1 MLQTP
6 TLPASLAGLLAMFGA
21 CFTAP
26 TFDTFCALL
35 AGMVAHT
42 GRRTVCGMLTG
53 AGLQQR
59 WAHDRAH
66 RFFAAARWSA
76 DQVGLAVARL
86 VVDRLLPGGA
96 ALTVAVDD
104 TLFRRWG
111 RKVHAAV
118 WTHDG
123 AAQGPA
129 KVGFGNRWVV
139 VGIVVQLPMLT
150 RPAGVPVLAR
160 LWAGKATAS
169 HVELARELLGLLA
182 RAFPDRPIHAVAD
195 AAYHGPALRDLPRRV
210 TITTRLPANA
220 VLYEL
225 APPRTGKRGPRTG
238 KRGRPRTKGD
248 RLGTAADLAATACWA
263 TTTVARY
270 GRTDPV
276 QLATVTC
283 LWYGGFRT
291 RPVRV
296 VLLREATT
304 RTRGDDL
311 ALVTTDLDASA
322 EPVVCRYAA
331 RWSVEVA
338 IFDSKQTFG
347 VGQAYNRT
355 PAAVRRT
362 VPFGLYTLSL
372 TIIWYALDGY
382 HPDDVAEQRARAPWY
397 HTKTEPSVADMAAKL
412 HRTLIAAQFL
422 PSSLRRDCR
431 ITLDLVLSSS
441 RRVPYGLLHVL

>member
-6 TLPASLAGLLAMFGA
+6 TLPASLAGLLAVFGS
-21 CFTAP
+21 CFTTP

-35 AGMVAHT
+35 LGMVAQT

-53 AGLQQR
+53 AGLHQV

-86 VVDRLLPGGA
+86 VVDRLLPARA
-96 ALTVAVDD
+96 ALTVAMDD

-139 VGIVVQLPMLT
+139 VGIVVRLPMLT
-150 RPAGVPVLAR
+150 RPVCVPVLAR
-160 LWAGKATAS
+160 LWAGKGTAS

-182 RAFPDRPIHAVAD
+182 RAFPDRPIHAVGD
-195 AAYHGPALRDLPRRV
+195 AAYHGPALRDLPRRI

-220 VLYEL
+220 VLYGL
-225 APPRTGKRGPRTG
+225 TPPRTG
-238 KRGRPRTKGD
+238 KRGRPRAKGD

-263 TTTVARY
+263 TTTVERD
-270 GRTDPV
+270 GRTDTV

-283 LWYGGFRT
+283 LWYGVFGA
-291 RPVRV
+291 RPVGV

-304 RTRGDDL
+304 TRTRGYDL
-311 ALVTTDLDASA
+311 ALVTTDTDATGA
-322 EPVVCRYAA
+322 RIICRYAA

-347 VGQAYNRT
+347 VGQAHNRT
-355 PAAVRRT
+355 PNAVRRT

-372 TIIWYALDGY
+372 TIIWYALYGH
-382 HPDDVAEQRARAPWY
+382 HPDDVADHRARAPWY
-397 HTKTEPSVADMAAKL
+397 GTKTDPSVADMAAKL
-412 HRTLIAAQFL
+412 RRTLIAAQFM
-422 PSSLRRDCR
+422 PSSFRRPSPEE
-431 ITLDLVLSSS
+431 TMAVHLAWAAAAA
-441 RRVPYGLLHVL
+441 